1 MFVKFLSTVFNIKN
15 LTKRTPKSL
24 LKVLF
29 FSLKY
34 ILEKL
39 TYFWRVSVHT
49 HTHTHT
55 VYVYSPDFFKY
66 MRLEPSY
73 HCKHR
78 NCWKPELETVTN
90 WSTATYKVF
99 LFNDKL
105 RTIEFQYLTIPMK
118 FDWANTLPLS
128 DPLTKSK
135 KWRCSNST
143 TLSRKV
149 HVIGKNNADNH
160 LGATKILFA
169 LQITM

>member
-1 MFVKFLSTVFNIKN
+1 MYVKFLSTVFNIKN

-24 LKVLF
+24 LKVCF
-29 FSLKY
+29 FFHWNIYGKNWHTFGAWVY
-34 ILEKL
+34 
-39 TYFWRVSVHT
+39 T

-128 DPLTKSK
+128 DPLTK
-135 KWRCSNST
+135 NM
-143 TLSRKV
+143 KV
-149 HVIGKNNADNH
+149 FKLYHFIAKSPRYR
-160 LGATKILFA
+160 
-169 LQITM
+169 

>member
-1 MFVKFLSTVFNIKN
+1 MYVKFLSTVFNIKN

-24 LKVLF
+24 LKVF
-29 FSLKY
+29 FFTEIYTGKID
-34 ILEKL
+34 ILL
-39 TYFWRVSVHT
+39 TRECT

-55 VYVYSPDFFKY
+55 VCVYSPDFFKY
-66 MRLEPSY
+66 LRLEPSY

-90 WSTATYKVF
+90 WSTVTYKVF

-128 DPLTKSK
+128 DPLTKNMQVFKLYHFIAKSP
-135 KWRCSNST
+135 RY
-143 TLSRKV
+143 R
-149 HVIGKNNADNH
+149 
-160 LGATKILFA
+160 
-169 LQITM
+169 

>member
-1 MFVKFLSTVFNIKN
+1 MYVKFLSTVFNIKKSDKKN
-15 LTKRTPKSL
+15 TKIPIKSFFFTEIYTGKIDILLTR
-24 LKVLF
+24 
-29 FSLKY
+29 
-34 ILEKL
+34 EC
-39 TYFWRVSVHT
+39 T

-55 VYVYSPDFFKY
+55 YTVCVYSPDFFKY

-90 WSTATYKVF
+90 WSTVTYKVF

-128 DPLTKSK
+128 DPLTKNMQVFKLYHFIAKSP
-135 KWRCSNST
+135 RY
-143 TLSRKV
+143 R
-149 HVIGKNNADNH
+149 
-160 LGATKILFA
+160 
-169 LQITM
+169 

>member
-24 LKVLF
+24 LKVF
-29 FSLKY
+29 FFHWNIYGKNWHTFDAWVY
-34 ILEKL
+34 
-39 TYFWRVSVHT
+39 T

-128 DPLTKSK
+128 DPLTK
-135 KWRCSNST
+135 NM
-143 TLSRKV
+143 KV
-149 HVIGKNNADNH
+149 FKLYHFIAKSPRYR
-160 LGATKILFA
+160 
-169 LQITM
+169 

>member
-1 MFVKFLSTVFNIKN
+1 MYVKFLSTVFNIKN
-15 LTKRTPKSL
+15 LTKRTLKSL
-24 LKVLF
+24 LKGF
-29 FSLKY
+29 FFHWNIY
-34 ILEKL
+34 GIL

-49 HTHTHT
+49 HT
-55 VYVYSPDFFKY
+55 VCVYSPDFFKY

-90 WSTATYKVF
+90 WLTVTYKVS

-128 DPLTKSK
+128 DPLTKNMQVFKLYHFIAKSP
-135 KWRCSNST
+135 RY
-143 TLSRKV
+143 R
-149 HVIGKNNADNH
+149 
-160 LGATKILFA
+160 
-169 LQITM
+169 